1 MASLLKVVV
10 GRAPS
15 AAMVPLVGAKL
26 TRFGGPFLNV
36 QCMGIKTKSSAKK
49 RFLRRANGT
58 VKRWKA
64 GRRHLNYNQSR
75 QKLNKSLSSQE
86 LKKPDRKVVW
96 KLLGGKK

>member
-1 MASLLKVVV
+1 MATALRMVF
-10 GRAPS
+10 AS
-15 AAMVPLVGAKL
+15 ARCGAMVPLVESKVINCGQSFAN
-26 TRFGGPFLNV
+26 G
-36 QCMGIKTKSSAKK
+36 QSMGIMTKIIGQE
-49 RFLRRANGT
+49 RFLRRADGT

-75 QKLNKSLSSQE
+75 NKLNKSLSSQE

>member
-1 MASLLKVVV
+1 MASVLKTVFARAYV
-10 GRAPS
+10 GTLAGRTAEWGRPCI
-15 AAMVPLVGAKL
+15 
-26 TRFGGPFLNV
+26 NV
-36 QCMGIKTKSSAKK
+36 QSMGIKTKSSAKK

-75 QKLNKSLSSQE
+75 QKLNKSLASQE